1 MEKKQ
6 CPHCPKSFK
15 NVQEHITKM
24 HNQYRFVCDDNDEI
38 SMFRNNDLINKSYH
52 TGNGWDDDG
61 EYIIYESNNHTIW
74 INVDTFKIK
83 MYRNEGDG
91 RGGVV
96 FMTSPIVEMTEKF
109 KKMLTME

>member
-52 TGNGWDDDG
+52 TGNGSNDDG
-61 EYIIYESNNHTIW
+61 ECIIYESNNHTIW

-83 MYRNEGDG
+83 MYRIGEVVNEEI
-91 RGGVV
+91 
-96 FMTSPIVEMTEKF
+96 FMKSPIVEMTQKF
-109 KKMLTME
+109 KERLK